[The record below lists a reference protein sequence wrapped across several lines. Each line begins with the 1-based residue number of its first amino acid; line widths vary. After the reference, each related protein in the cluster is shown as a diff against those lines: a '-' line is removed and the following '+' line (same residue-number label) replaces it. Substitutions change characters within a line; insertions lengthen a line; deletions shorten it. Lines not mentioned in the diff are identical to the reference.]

1 MQHGCEEE
9 GEEEDQEEG
18 REEAE
23 VVPPA
28 FFAR

>member
-23 VVPPA
+23 VVSD